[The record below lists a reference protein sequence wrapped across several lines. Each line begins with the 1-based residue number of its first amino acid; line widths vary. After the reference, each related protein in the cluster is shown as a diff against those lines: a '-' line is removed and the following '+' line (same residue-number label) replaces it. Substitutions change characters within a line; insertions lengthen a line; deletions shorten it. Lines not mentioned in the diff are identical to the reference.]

1 MIFMKKKKKIFME
14 MMNDVKKLSLN
25 LDLGVLLYFLK

>member
-1 MIFMKKKKKIFME
+1 MIFIKKKKKIFME